1 MNTPA
6 WEAPRAAYLLTATMA
21 DNPQQAGAVVLG
33 NTVLG
38 NTVPGNGCVNAE
50 WGGYD
55 EAAQQD
61 ILAALGAQTRLA
73 LGMLR
78 ERLGTEIEIDR
89 ESIDWE
95 SAARAACSHAFAAV
109 LAAVRE
115 LIGPDPRA
123 RATAQCAHCRE
134 VIAKAMC
141 SLQIQAYFRLGFTPA
156 MIAAMC
162 RQSADEPQAS
172 PRHRETSTQSSALS
186 PASRMRSAS
195 PSQGLRGS
203 VPDG

>member
-6 WEAPRAAYLLTATMA
+6 WEAPRVAYLLTAVMA
-21 DNPQQAGAVVLG
+21 DNPERVRAIA
-33 NTVLG
+33 
-38 NTVPGNGCVNAE
+38 PGNGDMNAE

-73 LGMLR
+73 LRMLR
-78 ERLGTEIEIDR
+78 ERLGTEIEID
-89 ESIDWE
+89 WE
-95 SAARAACSHAFAAV
+95 SSAGWCQQEKSAGLCQQEKTARATCSHAFAAM

-115 LIGPDPRA
+115 LVGPDPRA
-123 RATAQCAHCRE
+123 RVTAQCAHCRE
-134 VIAKAMC
+134 VIAAAMC

-172 PRHRETSTQSSALS
+172 PRHRETSIQSSALPRGHS
-186 PASRMRSAS
+186 PCE
-195 PSQGLRGS
+195 PNTLR
-203 VPDG
+203 

>member
-1 MNTPA
+1 MNTPT
-6 WEAPRAAYLLTATMA
+6 WEAPRVAYLLTAAMA
-21 DNPQQAGAVVLG
+21 DNPQQARAI
-33 NTVLG
+33 
-38 NTVPGNGCVNAE
+38 VPVNGDINLE

-61 ILAALGAQTRLA
+61 ILTALGAQTRLA

-78 ERLGTEIEIDR
+78 ERLGTEIEIDW
-89 ESIDWE
+89 ESTGWESTGWESTGWESTDWE
-95 SAARAACSHAFAAV
+95 SRARAACSHAFAAV

-115 LIGPDPRA
+115 LVGPDPRA
-123 RATAQCAHCRE
+123 RVTAQCAHCRE

-172 PRHRETSTQSSALS
+172 PRHRETSIQSSALS
-186 PASRMRSAS
+186 RGHS
-195 PSQGLRGS
+195 PCEPNTLR
-203 VPDG
+203 

>member
-1 MNTPA
+1 MNNST
-6 WEAPRAAYLLTATMA
+6 WEAPRAAYLLTAAIA
-21 DNPQQAGAVVLG
+21 DNAHRDGAIM
-33 NTVLG
+33 
-38 NTVPGNGCVNAE
+38 PGNDGMNAE

-73 LGMLR
+73 LRMLR
-78 ERLGTEIEIDR
+78 EKLGIDIEM
-89 ESIDWE
+89 DWE
-95 SAARAACSHAFAAV
+95 STARVACSHA
-109 LAAVRE
+109 
-115 LIGPDPRA
+115 P
-123 RATAQCAHCRE
+123 AQCAHCRE

-172 PRHRETSTQSSALS
+172 PRHRETSIQSSALS
-186 PASRMRSAS
+186 RGHS
-195 PSQGLRGS
+195 PCEPNMLR
-203 VPDG
+203 

>member
-1 MNTPA
+1 MNNAT
-6 WEAPRAAYLLTATMA
+6 WEAPRAAYLLTAAMA
-21 DNPQQAGAVVLG
+21 DNAHRDGAIM
-33 NTVLG
+33 
-38 NTVPGNGCVNAE
+38 PGNDGMNAE

-73 LGMLR
+73 LRMLR
-78 ERLGTEIEIDR
+78 EKLGIDIEM
-89 ESIDWE
+89 DWE
-95 SAARAACSHAFAAV
+95 STARVA
-109 LAAVRE
+109 
-115 LIGPDPRA
+115 
-123 RATAQCAHCRE
+123 CAHCRE

-172 PRHRETSTQSSALS
+172 PRHRETSIQSSALS
-186 PASRMRSAS
+186 RGHS
-195 PSQGLRGS
+195 PCEPNMLR
-203 VPDG
+203 